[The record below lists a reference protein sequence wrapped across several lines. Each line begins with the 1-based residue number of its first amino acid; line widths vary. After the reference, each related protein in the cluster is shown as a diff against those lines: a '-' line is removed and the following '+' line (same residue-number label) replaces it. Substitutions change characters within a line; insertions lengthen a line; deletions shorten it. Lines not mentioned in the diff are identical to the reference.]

1 MPIMRVSYPYGA
13 LDAAQKPQL
22 AQRLTDELIAM
33 EGGAGTRGGQAF
45 ASVLMTEIAGDS
57 WWVGGH
63 LDGTFVAKAG
73 KFLVDVSIPEGYM
86 NAAQKTEVHV
96 AVNAAIVAVTGHQAD
111 ADAGANILV
120 VIHEV
125 PEGNWGADG
134 KTISLGEIATAV
146 GLPKDG
152 ERFKWVKKYFAAKAR
167 ALAAAGYPP
176 DTGGVIRD
184 VETIPPK

>member
-1 MPIMRVSYPYGA
+1 MPIIRVSYPHDA
-13 LDAAQKPQL
+13 LDTERKAEL
-22 AQRLTDELIAM
+22 ARRLTDVLIAM
-33 EGGAGTRGGQAF
+33 EGGAGTRGGRAF
-45 ASVLMTEIAGDS
+45 ASVLMTEIAADS
-57 WWVGGH
+57 WWVGGN

-86 NAAQKTEVHV
+86 NAAHKTEVHV
-96 AVNAAIVAVTGHQAD
+96 AVNAAIVAVTGHQGD
-111 ADAGANILV
+111 PDAGSNILV

-152 ERFKWVKKYFAAKAR
+152 ERFGWIKKYFAAKAR
-167 ALAAAGYPP
+167 ALASADYPS
-176 DTGGVIRD
+176 DIGGVVRD
-184 VETIPPK
+184 ASTNPPN